1 VGRTPAGACRRRS
14 GVSEDVSDAD
24 LLAVAVEAAEAAAP
38 LLLER
43 FAAGTRRGVRAKSS
57 PTDLVSEA
65 DVLAEEAIRAVL
77 AARRPDDALMGEE
90 GDDVPGTSGLRW
102 IIDPL
107 DGTTNYLFGI
117 PQWCISVACEGRAG
131 VVYDPLRGELFKA
144 TRQTATLGGEALTGS
159 TSQDL
164 ATALVATGFGY
175 ESAVRE
181 RQAPIAARILPR
193 VRDIRRAGSA
203 ALDMA
208 WAAAGRLDAYFE
220 FGVMPWDSAAGEL
233 LCTAAGLTVTPL
245 PARNGLPAGVL
256 VAAPGLTPEL
266 LALIDG

>member
-1 VGRTPAGACRRRS
+1 VGRAPAGAGRRRRR
-14 GVSEDVSDAD
+14 VTEEVSDGD

-43 FAAGTRRGVRAKSS
+43 FAAGTRRDVRAKSS

-144 TRQTATLGGEALTGS
+144 TRETATLDGTVLTGS
-159 TSQDL
+159 TSEDL

-175 ESAVRE
+175 ESAVRAL
-181 RQAPIAARILPR
+181 QAPIVSRILPR
-193 VRDIRRAGSA
+193 VRDIRRGGSA
-203 ALDMA
+203 ALDMS
-208 WAAAGRLDAYFE
+208 WCAAGRLDAYFE

-233 LCTAAGLTVTPL
+233 LCAAAGLTVPPL
-245 PARNGLPAGVL
+245 PARNGLPAGIL

>member
-1 VGRTPAGACRRRS
+1 VGRTQAGAGHRRRR
-14 GVSEDVSDAD
+14 VTEEVSDAG
-24 LLAVAVEAAEAAAP
+24 LLAVAVEAAETAAP

-43 FAAGTRRGVRAKSS
+43 FAAGTRRDVRAKSS

-77 AARRPDDALMGEE
+77 VRRRPDDALMGEE

-107 DGTTNYLFGI
+107 DGTTNFLFGI

-131 VVYDPLRGELFKA
+131 VVYDPLRGELFEA
-144 TRQTATLGGEALTGS
+144 TRETATLDGKVLTGS
-159 TSQDL
+159 TSEDL

-175 ESAVRE
+175 EASVRE
-181 RQAPIAARILPR
+181 LQAPIAARILPR
-193 VRDIRRAGSA
+193 ARDIRRGGSA

-233 LCTAAGLTVTPL
+233 LCTAAGLMVTPL
-245 PARNGLPAGVL
+245 PARDGLPAGVL
-256 VAAPGLTPEL
+256 VAPPGLTASL
-266 LALIDG
+266 LALIDA

>member
-1 VGRTPAGACRRRS
+1 VTA
-14 GVSEDVSDAD
+14 EVSDAD
-24 LLAVAVEAAEAAAP
+24 LLTVAVEAADAAAP

-43 FAAGTRRGVRAKSS
+43 FAAGTRRDVRAKSS

-65 DVLAEEAIRAVL
+65 DVLAEQAIRAVL
-77 AARRPDDALMGEE
+77 AERRPDDALMGEE

-107 DGTTNYLFGI
+107 DGTTNFLFGI

-131 VVYDPLRGELFKA
+131 VVYDPLRGERFKA
-144 TRQTATLGGEALTGS
+144 TRQTATLAGETLTGS
-159 TSQDL
+159 TSEDL

-175 ESAVRE
+175 ESSVRE
-181 RQAPIAARILPR
+181 LQAPIAARMLPL
-193 VRDIRRAGSA
+193 VRDIRRGGSA
-203 ALDMA
+203 AIDMA
-208 WAAAGRLDAYFE
+208 WAASGRLDAYFE

-245 PARNGLPAGVL
+245 PARDGLPAGVL
-256 VAAPGLTPEL
+256 VAPPGLTQPL

>member
-1 VGRTPAGACRRRS
+1 MAPTTLA
-14 GVSEDVSDAD
+14 DAD
-24 LLAVAVEAAEAAAP
+24 PIGDDELLEVAVLAAEAAAP

-43 FAAGTRRGVRAKSS
+43 FAARTRRDVRSKSS

-65 DVLAEEAIRAVL
+65 DVLAEAAIREVL
-77 AARRPDDALMGEE
+77 SARRPDDALMGEE

-107 DGTTNYLFGI
+107 DGTTNFLFGV

-131 VVYDPLRGELFKA
+131 VVFDPLRGELFNA
-144 TRQTATLGGEALTGS
+144 TRGSATLAGEPLTAS
-159 TSQDL
+159 ASDDL

-175 ESAVRE
+175 EAAVRE
-181 RQAPIAARILPR
+181 AQAPIAARVVPR
-193 VRDIRRAGSA
+193 VRDIRRGGSA

-208 WAAAGRLDAYFE
+208 WCAAGRFDGYFE

-233 LCTAAGLTVTPL
+233 LCAAAGLTVTPL
-245 PARNGLPAGVL
+245 PARGVLPAGIL
-256 VAAPGLTPEL
+256 VAPPALTPQL
-266 LALIDG
+266 LALIDA

>member
-1 VGRTPAGACRRRS
+1 
-14 GVSEDVSDAD
+14 VSDED
-24 LLAVAVEAAEAAAP
+24 LLEVAVAAAHAAAP

-43 FAAGTRRGVRAKSS
+43 FAAGTRREIRSKSS

-65 DVLAEEAIRAVL
+65 DVLAETAIREVL
-77 AARRPDDALMGEE
+77 SERRPDDALMGEE
-90 GDDVPGTSGLRW
+90 GDDAPGTSGLRW

-107 DGTTNYLFGI
+107 DGTTNFLFGI

-131 VVYDPLRGELFKA
+131 VVFDPLRGELFAA
-144 TRQTATLGGEALTGS
+144 TRTRATLAGISLTAS
-159 TSQDL
+159 DSDDL

-181 RQAPIAARILPR
+181 AQAPIAARIVPC
-193 VRDIRRAGSA
+193 VRDIRRGGSA

-208 WAAAGRLDAYFE
+208 WCAAGRMDAYFE

-233 LCTAAGLTVTPL
+233 LCAAAGMTVTAL
-245 PARNGLPAGVL
+245 PPRGILPAGIL
-256 VAAPGLTPEL
+256 VAPPGLTPKL
-266 LALIDG
+266 LALIDA